1 MTAAGPAEHAANKRA
16 VASNL
21 QSIFSEP
28 AAGVSEVV
36 AAAYAD
42 DARLFAFHPVNEARG
57 ATKIAESLWQPLR
70 VSFPDIVR
78 RDQIVVAGEYH
89 GKDFVAMMS
98 YLEGSFEHDW
108 LDIPANNKV
117 LTLRCCE
124 IHEVDNTRRIVESY
138 VLIDTL
144 DVMRQAGVWPVAPSL
159 GTEAPWAS
167 PNGEGGANLESSDF
181 ARGAASLAIVKA
193 MHAGLGR
200 FDGKD
205 LKSMDHA
212 RYWAPGFMWYGPSGI
227 GTTKGLADFEAH
239 HQIPFLRAFP
249 DRHVDKHIANLAD
262 GDYVVT
268 GGWPS
273 VVATH
278 TGPDWL
284 GVGPTG
290 EFIRMRV
297 MDFYRVDGD
306 LIAENWV
313 PIDIVDILRQMHVDV
328 FGRLRHLAGKPRRTL
343 RD

>member
-1 MTAAGPAEHAANKRA
+1 MTAAGPGEHAANKRA

-21 QSIFSEP
+21 RSLLTEP
-28 AAGVSEVV
+28 LDSLAEIAAGT
-36 AAAYAD
+36 YAK
-42 DARLFAFHPVNEARG
+42 DARLFAFHPVNEAEG
-57 ATKIAESLWQPLR
+57 ATEIARALWQPLR
-70 VSFPDIVR
+70 ASFPDLER
-78 RDQIVVAGEYH
+78 RDQIVVAGEYE
-89 GKDFVAMMS
+89 GRNFVSAMS
-98 YLEGSFEHDW
+98 YLQGTFANDW
-108 LDIPANNKV
+108 LDIPASHEV
-117 LTLRCCE
+117 VTLRCCE
-124 IHEVDNTRRIVESY
+124 IHRVGDDQRIDQSHVI
-138 VLIDTL
+138 IDTL
-144 DVMRQAGVWPVAPSL
+144 DVMRQAGVWPIAPSL
-159 GTEAPWAS
+159 GTEAPWPS
-167 PNGEGGANLESSDF
+167 PGGAGGVNLESCDF
-181 ARGAASLAIVKA
+181 ERGAESLRLVKA
-193 MHAGLGR
+193 MHAGLGQ

-212 RYWAPGFMWYGPSGI
+212 RYWEPGFMWYGPSGI
-227 GTTKGLADFEAH
+227 GTSKGLAGFEAH

-249 DRHVDKHIANLAD
+249 DRRVDRHIANIHD

-328 FGRLRHLAGKPRRTL
+328 FARLRHLTGKPRREL
-343 RD
+343 